1 VKKHSDRFTCTHGVN
16 VGSAYSNDQ
25 LAFLQALD
33 RYKRSNHR
41 PHPSCCEVLA
51 VVESLGWRRV
61 AEPGPLPK
69 VEDMPC

>member
-1 VKKHSDRFTCTHGVN
+1 MGMRSDRYCHVSGVN
-16 VGSAYSNDQ
+16 SGSEYSDDQ
-25 LAFLQALD
+25 RAFLQALD

-69 VEDMPC
+69 VEDQPC